1 MVAGVINAPPGRPSP
16 PARAT
21 PAAVRREEILI
32 EMETTNRASEV
43 WEVHSLPVG
52 VIRFVGP
59 CEYRREKCTKP
70 AGIRIE
76 VKNAGGMPEW
86 DGEYC
91 HEHAGRLVE
100 KAKAAGVRI
109 FDDEPARIS
118 FNRSPNHSFGGA
130 TAFGVLNDHRNHRVI
145 FRRESAE
152 KVRSAY

>member
-1 MVAGVINAPPGRPSP
+1 MVAGVINAPPDRPSP

-76 VKNAGGMPEW
+76 VKNAGGTPEW
-86 DGEYC
+86 DGDYC
-91 HEHAGRLVE
+91 HEHAERLVE

-109 FDDEPARIS
+109 IDDEPALIS
-118 FNRSPNHSFGGA
+118 FNRGPTTHS
-130 TAFGVLNDHRNHRVI
+130 VE
-145 FRRESAE
+145 RRPSG
-152 KVRSAY
+152 S